1 MKIFRFASKN
11 VQLML
16 FRLPNGFGIVPLVQ
30 RIKPK
35 LFWQKWNFRAKRLKK
50 VFSSAI
56 SSNKLSPISIRIVLN
71 NLYISIINKQCN
83 EDNYHILRMLY
94 TNLEDYAAFIIWIV
108 FRHNIH
114 GNLDHSKKNVFSFEG
129 SKHLHFISWIVNFL
143 IRFQLKSFSIDE
155 KLYWNSES

>member
-1 MKIFRFASKN
+1 
-11 VQLML
+11 ML

-71 NLYISIINKQCN
+71 NSYISIINKQCN

-114 GNLDHSKKNVFSFEG
+114 GNLDHSKKCIFLLKIKTFTFHFMNCKFS
-129 SKHLHFISWIVNFL
+129 N
-143 IRFQLKSFSIDE
+143 SFSIE
-155 KLYWNSES
+155 KFQYWWEAYWNSES